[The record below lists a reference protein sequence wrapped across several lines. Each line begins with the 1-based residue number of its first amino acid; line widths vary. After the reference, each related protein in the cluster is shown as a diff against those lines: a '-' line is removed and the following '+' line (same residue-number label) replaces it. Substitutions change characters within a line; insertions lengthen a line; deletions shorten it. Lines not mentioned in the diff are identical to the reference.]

1 MYSGTVF
8 IETPCRIEYIQRWA
22 PENMKQISQTNI
34 NARREN
40 SVMW

>member
-1 MYSGTVF
+1 MYNGTVF
-8 IETPCRIEYIQRWA
+8 IETLCRIEYIHRWA